1 MDKNFLTEHRDNY
14 IGSWPRAL
22 KYIFFTTLFGF
33 LISLFFYFIGVIKTV
48 SWELVL
54 GNVVGTLLLVI
65 AAYLIKKNGLIVGE
79 Q

>member
-1 MDKNFLTEHRDNY
+1 
-14 IGSWPRAL
+14 
-22 KYIFFTTLFGF
+22 
-33 LISLFFYFIGVIKTV
+33 VIKTV